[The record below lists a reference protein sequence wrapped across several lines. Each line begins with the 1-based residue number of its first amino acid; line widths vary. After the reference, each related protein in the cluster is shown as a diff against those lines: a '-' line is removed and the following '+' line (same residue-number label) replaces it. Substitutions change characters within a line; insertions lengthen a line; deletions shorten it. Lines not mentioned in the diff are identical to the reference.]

1 MEQKSMKQLQTG
13 IGGLDDI
20 LDGGIPEKKVIM
32 LTGYAGT
39 GKTIF
44 STQFLVGGIK
54 NQQAAVYVTF
64 EETAQE
70 IIDNTQN
77 FGWNLES
84 LIKEKKLIFVEV
96 FASEESVRIV
106 REVDDLTPLIERIK
120 LAIKKNSAKRVVL
133 DSITALLMALK
144 SKDVVRRE
152 LHRLCAI
159 LKKMEC
165 TILMISEVPEVSF
178 EQASAVLSRY
188 GVEEFVADGLI
199 TLYFRPEAEG
209 MTRERYIEVRK
220 MRGVH
225 HKIGVYPFEITNHG
239 VVIKPRA

>member
-1 MEQKSMKQLQTG
+1 MKQIATG
-13 IGGLDDI
+13 IPGLDDI
-20 LDGGIPEKKVIM
+20 LVGGGIPEKKVIM
-32 LTGYAGT
+32 LNGYAGT

-44 STQFLVGGIK
+44 STQFLIGGIK

-70 IIDNTQN
+70 IIDNTRA

-84 LIKEKKLIFVEV
+84 LIEEKKLVFVEV

-120 LAIKKNSAKRVVL
+120 LAIKKNNAKRVVL

-144 SKDVVRRE
+144 NKDVVRRE
-152 LHRLCAI
+152 LHRLSAI
-159 LKKMEC
+159 LKHMGC
-165 TILMISEVPEVSF
+165 TILMISEVPEVPF
-178 EQASAVLSRY
+178 EQAATVFSRY

-199 TLYFRPEAEG
+199 TLYFRPEG
-209 MTRERYIEVRK
+209 MTRERYLEVRK

-225 HKIGVYPFEITNHG
+225 HKIGVFPFEIAENG
-239 VVIKPRA
+239 IVIKPRA

>member
-1 MEQKSMKQLQTG
+1 MGQKSMKQIPTG
-13 IGGLDDI
+13 IGGLDEI

-54 NQQAAVYVTF
+54 NQETAVYVTF

-70 IIDNTQN
+70 IIDNTIK
-77 FGWNLES
+77 FEWNLES
-84 LIKEKKLIFVEV
+84 LIEEKKLIFVEV

-120 LAIKKNSAKRVVL
+120 LAIKRNKAKRVVL

-152 LHRLCAI
+152 LHRLSAI
-159 LKKMEC
+159 LKNMGC

-178 EQASAVLSRY
+178 EHASTVLSRY

-199 TLYFRPEAEG
+199 TLYFRPEG

-220 MRGVH
+220 LRGVH
-225 HKIGVYPFEITNHG
+225 HKIGVYPFEITDHG
-239 VVIKPRA
+239 IEIKPRA